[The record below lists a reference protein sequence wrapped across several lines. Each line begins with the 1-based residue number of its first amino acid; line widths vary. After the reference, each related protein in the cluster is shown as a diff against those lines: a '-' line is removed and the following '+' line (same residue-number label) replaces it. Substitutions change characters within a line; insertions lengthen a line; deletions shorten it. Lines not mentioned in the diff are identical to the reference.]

1 MLISCWKG
9 NIFSLFSHKLCPGCS
24 SLHSPGE
31 VVLLVPMPA
40 DGPADS
46 WQLLPDGRAA
56 SPTTSFTQQDINE
69 GIVWYRHSGT
79 QVESDSFQFQV
90 LLPFIFPQSSSGGIC
105 LWDYLVCHSH
115 CLLTW
120 AFYIYICTRIHKHTH
135 KYAYKYIC
143 IFTRR
148 PVKYNYNI
156 YTYLHADLCVCSCT
170 LFVCKWMST
179 CWCLRV
185 DAHLFCIPGRLSFVS
200 KKAFTVWIATFDL

>member
-1 MLISCWKG
+1 MLIRCWKG

-90 LLPFIFPQSSSGGIC
+90 LLPFIFPQSSSAGIF

-120 AFYIYICTRIHKHTH
+120 AFSIYAHVYTNTHTNMH
-135 KYAYKYIC
+135 INIYAYLHTDQLNIIMTYIH
-143 IFTRR
+143 
-148 PVKYNYNI
+148 I
-156 YTYLHADLCVCSCT
+156 YMQTYVYVVARCFSVNECP
-170 LFVCKWMST
+170 
-179 CWCLRV
+179 RV
-185 DAHLFCIPGRLSFVS
+185 DVSGWMHSFFVFLGDSFVS
-200 KKAFTVWIATFDL
+200 KKAFTVWITAFDL